1 MCLRC
6 DANTELWVKGGAEMR
21 DKMIHYIAGKLAAK
35 GEKSIVV
42 DHHGLGLEILMP
54 GRVLDSMP
62 EVGSEVKIYTFFHVK
77 EDGMKL
83 FGFPSVGDKELF
95 QQLIT
100 VNGIGP
106 KGGLAIMGMLGSD
119 DIRMAILSDDAKTI
133 AMAPGIGPKTA
144 KKLIL
149 ELKDKIDMESAL
161 QEALDQGEKEAS
173 ENAGMGAGHS
183 VVVADAVGALTALGY
198 SPTDAMRAVRAVP
211 MTEDMTVE
219 ELLKLSLRN
228 M

>member
-1 MCLRC
+1 
-6 DANTELWVKGGAEMR
+6 
-21 DKMIHYIAGKLAAK
+21 MIYYVAGMLAAV

-42 DHHGLGLEILMP
+42 DHQGMGLEIQVP
-54 GRVLDSMP
+54 SAVLDALP
-62 EVGSEVKIYTFFHVK
+62 VIGSDVKVYTYFHVK
-77 EDGMKL
+77 EDGMQL
-83 FGFPSVGDKELF
+83 FGFLSRQDKELF

-106 KGGLAIMGMLGSD
+106 KGGLAMMSTLSSD

-133 AMAPGIGPKTA
+133 AMSPGIGPKTA

-149 ELKDKIDMESAL
+149 ELKDKLDLESILPSVSDLSDAVSHNNDRQAQNDM
-161 QEALDQGEKEAS
+161 
-173 ENAGMGAGHS
+173 
-183 VVVADAVGALTALGY
+183 VADTVDALTALGY

-211 MTEDMTVE
+211 LTEDMTVE
-219 ELLKLSLRN
+219 KLLKLTLKN

>member
-1 MCLRC
+1 
-6 DANTELWVKGGAEMR
+6 
-21 DKMIHYIAGKLAAK
+21 MIHYVAGMLTAV

-42 DHHGLGLEILMP
+42 DHQGLGLEILVP
-54 GRVLDSMP
+54 ASVLQALP
-62 EVGSEVKIYTFFHVK
+62 VAGSDVKVYTYFHVK
-77 EDGMKL
+77 EDGMQL
-83 FGFPSVGDKELF
+83 FGFLSRQDKELF

-106 KGGLAIMGMLGSD
+106 KGGLAMMSTLSSD

-133 AMAPGIGPKTA
+133 ATTPGIGPKTA

-149 ELKDKIDMESAL
+149 ELKDKIDLESVLPDAPG
-161 QEALDQGEKEAS
+161 QSAVPGRGGNSQAQND
-173 ENAGMGAGHS
+173 M
-183 VVVADAVGALTALGY
+183 VADTVDALTALGY

-211 MTEDMTVE
+211 LTEDMTVE
-219 ELLKLSLRN
+219 ELLKLTLKN

>member
-1 MCLRC
+1 
-6 DANTELWVKGGAEMR
+6 
-21 DKMIHYIAGKLAAK
+21 MIHYVAGILDAV

-42 DHHGLGLEILMP
+42 DHQGMGLEILVP
-54 GRVLDSMP
+54 ASVLQALP
-62 EVGSEVKIYTFFHVK
+62 AAGSEVKVYTYFHVK
-77 EDGMKL
+77 EDGMQL
-83 FGFPSVGDKELF
+83 FGFLNRQDKELF

-106 KGGLAIMGMLGSD
+106 KGGLAMMSTLSSD

-133 AMAPGIGPKTA
+133 ATSPGIGPKTA

-149 ELKDKIDMESAL
+149 ELKDKIDLESVLPDASG
-161 QEALDQGEKEAS
+161 QSAVARQGGNSPAQNE
-173 ENAGMGAGHS
+173 M
-183 VVVADAVGALTALGY
+183 VADTVDALTALGY

-211 MTEDMTVE
+211 LTEDMTVE
-219 ELLKLSLRN
+219 KLLKLTLKN

>member
-1 MCLRC
+1 
-6 DANTELWVKGGAEMR
+6 
-21 DKMIHYIAGKLAAK
+21 MIYYVAGMLAAI

-42 DHHGLGLEILMP
+42 DHQGMGLEILVP
-54 GRVLDSMP
+54 SAVLDALP
-62 EVGSEVKIYTFFHVK
+62 VVGSDVKVYTYFHVK
-77 EDGMKL
+77 EDGMQL
-83 FGFPSVGDKELF
+83 FGFLTRQDKELF

-106 KGGLAIMGMLGSD
+106 KGGLAMMSTLSSD

-133 AMAPGIGPKTA
+133 AMSPGIGPKTA

-149 ELKDKIDMESAL
+149 ELKDKLDLESVLPA
-161 QEALDQGEKEAS
+161 AS
-173 ENAGMGAGHS
+173 GSSGTVGRDSDSHTQNEMM
-183 VVVADAVGALTALGY
+183 ADTVDALTALGY

-211 MTEDMTVE
+211 LTEDMTVE
-219 ELLKLSLRN
+219 KLLKLTLKN

>member
-1 MCLRC
+1 
-6 DANTELWVKGGAEMR
+6 
-21 DKMIHYIAGKLAAK
+21 MIYYVEGKLTAK
-35 GEKSIVV
+35 GEKSVVV
-42 DHHGLGLEILMP
+42 DHQGLGLEILVPGSVLESMP
-54 GRVLDSMP
+54 G
-62 EVGSEVKIYTFFHVK
+62 VGCDVKIYTFFHVK
-77 EDGMKL
+77 EDGMQL
-83 FGFPSVGDKELF
+83 FGFLSVRDKELF

-106 KGGLAIMGMLGSD
+106 KGGLAIMGALSSD

-161 QEALDQGEKEAS
+161 QEALDQGEQ
-173 ENAGMGAGHS
+173 ENFRDAGMTAGHS
-183 VVVADAVGALTALGY
+183 AIVADAVGALTALGY

-219 ELLKLSLRN
+219 KLLKLSLRN

>member
-1 MCLRC
+1 
-6 DANTELWVKGGAEMR
+6 
-21 DKMIHYIAGKLAAK
+21 MIYYVAGMLAAV

-42 DHHGLGLEILMP
+42 DHQGMGLEILVP
-54 GRVLDSMP
+54 SAVLDALP
-62 EVGSEVKIYTFFHVK
+62 VVGSDVKIYTYFHVK
-77 EDGMKL
+77 EDGMQL
-83 FGFPSVGDKELF
+83 FGFLSRQDKELF

-106 KGGLAIMGMLGSD
+106 KGGLAMMSTLSSD

-133 AMAPGIGPKTA
+133 AMSPGIGPKTA

-149 ELKDKIDMESAL
+149 ELKDKLNLESVLASASL
-161 QEALDQGEKEAS
+161 PEGNAAGQNRSHMDQAAS
-173 ENAGMGAGHS
+173 EM
-183 VVVADAVGALTALGY
+183 VADTVDALTALGY

-211 MTEDMTVE
+211 LTEDMTVE
-219 ELLKLSLRN
+219 KLLKLTLKN